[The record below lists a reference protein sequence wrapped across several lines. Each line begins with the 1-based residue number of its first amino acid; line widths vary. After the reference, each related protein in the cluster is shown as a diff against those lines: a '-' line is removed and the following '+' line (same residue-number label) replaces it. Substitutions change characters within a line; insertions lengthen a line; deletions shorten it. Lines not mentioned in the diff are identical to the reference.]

1 MNPAAFY
8 RDLENRLRVAAP
20 TAGLEAAYL
29 EAFLRRKGRQLRA
42 ILLKVW
48 PVWPVPK
55 RENFQICDHCGGSL
69 IRHDQDPVPHVAVMS
84 LPCTRVRYR
93 PLLPPGRSMADDST
107 WNRYAQQFTSR
118 WGLCGECGAI
128 IRLYSMGTRMGRMH
142 LHTRPIDRSRD
153 GRKRKEPD
161 CEGTHQWPVVATRG
175 PQ

>member
-1 MNPAAFY
+1 MTPAAFY
-8 RDLENRLRVAAP
+8 SDLENRLRLAAP
-20 TAGLEAAYL
+20 AAGLDAAYL
-29 EAFLRRKGRQLRA
+29 EAFLRRNGRQLRA
-42 ILLKVW
+42 ILLTCW
-48 PVWPVPK
+48 PVWPVP
-55 RENFQICDHCGGSL
+55 RRDDFLICDHCGGSL
-69 IRHDQDPVPHVAVMS
+69 IRYDQAPVPHVAVMS

-93 PLLPPGRSMADDST
+93 PLLPPGQSMADDST

-128 IRLYSMGTRMGRMH
+128 IRLYSVGERTGRLH